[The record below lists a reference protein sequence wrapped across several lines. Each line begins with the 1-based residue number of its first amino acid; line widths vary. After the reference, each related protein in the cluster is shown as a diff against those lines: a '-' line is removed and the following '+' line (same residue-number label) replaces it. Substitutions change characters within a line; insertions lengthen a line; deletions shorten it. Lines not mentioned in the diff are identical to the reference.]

1 MFWNKKNKNDYTITT
16 KITKTSSQ
24 AQFEKE
30 IKEKVE
36 QQTSICP
43 ECGHKNRPRMI
54 GTTYEYDSH
63 LHTSYG
69 ECEKCGTKWE
79 VDYRL

>member
-1 MFWNKKNKNDYTITT
+1 MFWNKKNNDYVITT
-16 KITKTSSQ
+16 KITKTSNQ
-24 AQFEKE
+24 AQFERE

-36 QQTSICP
+36 QQSSICP
-43 ECGHKNRPRMI
+43 ECGHINRPRMFGSTYV
-54 GTTYEYDSH
+54 GTNI
-63 LHTSYG
+63 HTSYG